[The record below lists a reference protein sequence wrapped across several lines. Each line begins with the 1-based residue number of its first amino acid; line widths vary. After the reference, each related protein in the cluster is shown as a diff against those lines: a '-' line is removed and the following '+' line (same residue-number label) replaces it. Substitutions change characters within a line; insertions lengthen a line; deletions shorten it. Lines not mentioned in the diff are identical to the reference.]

1 MTSSRASRLIHAP
14 CEVAFRAFVTP
25 ELLRQWQA
33 PGEMTARIHAFDVR
47 VGGGYEMSLYY
58 PETGA
63 FPSGKTA
70 EREDRFTVRFDE
82 ISPPERLV
90 ETVVFESGDPAFAGE
105 MTMIVTLAERDGGTD
120 VTIVFEN
127 IPEGIRPE
135 DNDEGTRQ
143 SLEKLAT
150 LVEEPPAQ
158 DSRPSSR

>member
-1 MTSSRASRLIHAP
+1 MTSSRASRLILAP
-14 CEVAFRAFVTP
+14 REVIFRAFVTP

-33 PGEMTARIHAFDVR
+33 PGEMTARIHAFDAR

-63 FPSGKTA
+63 PPSSKTA
-70 EREDRFTVRFDE
+70 EREDRFTVRFEE
-82 ISPPERLV
+82 ISAPERLV
-90 ETVVFESGDPAFAGE
+90 QTVVFESANPAYAGE
-105 MTMIVTLAERDGGTD
+105 MTMIVTLAEGDGGTN

-127 IPEGIRPE
+127 IPAGIRPE

-143 SLEKLAT
+143 SLEKLAR
-150 LVEEPPAQ
+150 LVEGQPGQ